1 MCVDAFFVILV
12 VHACCSG
19 DYKPFQRRQHIA
31 AEPVRAELYQALPR
45 KQKDRMVK
53 ATFPHEEEKGS
64 MLFEEEK
71 AGRSFAGVSPSVG
84 LFREPDDIGTGSSKS
99 ARIFGEPISR
109 SKKSSGQQTSNEI
122 SLELRFEDVCSLQE
136 SKHGKHHAK
145 KKRRG
150 HHRKQ
155 TASSVPGFELPSPNQ
170 RSNEDSPSNELHQLR
185 EKAEENSKAPSH
197 EAGQHH
203 VEDSSAPPPATS
215 DTQNLEPLQ
224 NMAPIAQAEE
234 KPPETKRTSNT
245 SEAWEL
251 ESIQQEGHV
260 QPVKAKQESEYITEK
275 STARA

>member
-1 MCVDAFFVILV
+1 M
-12 VHACCSG
+12 
-19 DYKPFQRRQHIA
+19 
-31 AEPVRAELYQALPR
+31 
-45 KQKDRMVK
+45 
-53 ATFPHEEEKGS
+53 
-64 MLFEEEK
+64 
-71 AGRSFAGVSPSVG
+71 
-84 LFREPDDIGTGSSKS
+84 
-99 ARIFGEPISR
+99 
-109 SKKSSGQQTSNEI
+109 
-122 SLELRFEDVCSLQE
+122 
-136 SKHGKHHAK
+136 
-145 KKRRG
+145 
-150 HHRKQ
+150 
-155 TASSVPGFELPSPNQ
+155 PGFELPSPNQ